1 MSQIVYVSPCPNCV
15 RGVCKIKKHH
25 QLLYHRHQFVP
36 ILESAST
43 SGSSTPNRLQML
55 ENGHNSC
62 KALTTGTMAAHSAS
76 AKNQKGQSKTADCSA
91 DDESSEDDDSRIIK
105 ESPSRYSLHTF
116 VEYVMIVTRLFVDW
130 SEVGVLIRLL
140 VRSFQSVDGWVRG
153 LHLQSWRVEEGGPL
167 RLAVW
172 NNF

>member
-1 MSQIVYVSPCPNCV
+1 M
-15 RGVCKIKKHH
+15 
-25 QLLYHRHQFVP
+25 P

-62 KALTTGTMAAHSAS
+62 KALTTGTMAHSAS

-105 ESPSRYSLHTF
+105 ESPSR
-116 VEYVMIVTRLFVDW
+116 
-130 SEVGVLIRLL
+130 
-140 VRSFQSVDGWVRG
+140 
-153 LHLQSWRVEEGGPL
+153 
-167 RLAVW
+167 
-172 NNF
+172 

>member
-1 MSQIVYVSPCPNCV
+1 M
-15 RGVCKIKKHH
+15 
-25 QLLYHRHQFVP
+25 P

-62 KALTTGTMAAHSAS
+62 KALTGSMAHSTS

-105 ESPSRYSLHTF
+105 ESPSR
-116 VEYVMIVTRLFVDW
+116 
-130 SEVGVLIRLL
+130 
-140 VRSFQSVDGWVRG
+140 
-153 LHLQSWRVEEGGPL
+153 
-167 RLAVW
+167 
-172 NNF
+172 